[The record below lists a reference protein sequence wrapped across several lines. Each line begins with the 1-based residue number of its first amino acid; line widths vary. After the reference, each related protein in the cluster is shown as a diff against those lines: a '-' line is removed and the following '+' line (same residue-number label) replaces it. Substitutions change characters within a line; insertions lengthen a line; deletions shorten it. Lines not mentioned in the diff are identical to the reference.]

1 MRVLHV
7 TVEYPPVIYGG
18 LGTAVGGVVQAS
30 IGDGLEVTVL
40 LVRDGSGAG
49 YGGVPPVENASEVV
63 AIGGPRVVTVGWA
76 EAASV
81 AVELTRAWG
90 PDVLHLQVFW
100 LWPLVDAVR
109 RETGVPVVYTVHSLD
124 RAEYE
129 VGEGPPEC
137 LTQWDLQA
145 ATIGG
150 ADRVIA
156 LTARER
162 TLVSMYCPDATPRVR
177 VLGNGITINRIVR
190 RSSSHA
196 APLVLFSGRFV
207 DRKGIRDL
215 LAAIPTVLTA
225 APTTCFALAGG
236 ARGQTAAQMDRW
248 WRPSGLERNPRVTF
262 TGWLDAEEM
271 AAWYGK
277 ADILVVPSWYEPFGM
292 VVLEGMLHGLA
303 IAAAN
308 VGGPSEILVD
318 GVTGR
323 LFPPRDVP
331 ALGQVLIE
339 LAGSRSVRRRLGRQ
353 ARREV
358 ARSWA
363 WPRVLP
369 TLRSV
374 YHELTPMEGSAA

>member
-1 MRVLHV
+1 MSRAAPRR
-7 TVEYPPVIYGG
+7 TKRMAMVINRP
-18 LGTAVGGVVQAS
+18 T
-30 IGDGLEVTVL
+30 IGSANGN
-40 LVRDGSGAG
+40 
-49 YGGVPPVENASEVV
+49 P
-63 AIGGPRVVTVGWA
+63 AITPSA
-76 EAASV
+76 
-81 AVELTRAWG
+81 
-90 PDVLHLQVFW
+90 P
-100 LWPLVDAVR
+100 
-109 RETGVPVVYTVHSLD
+109 
-124 RAEYE
+124 
-129 VGEGPPEC
+129 
-137 LTQWDLQA
+137 A
-145 ATIGG
+145 AT
-150 ADRVIA
+150 A
-156 LTARER
+156 
-162 TLVSMYCPDATPRVR
+162 
-177 VLGNGITINRIVR
+177 N
-190 RSSSHA
+190 
-196 APLVLFSGRFV
+196 
-207 DRKGIRDL
+207 RKGIRDL

-225 APTTCFALAGG
+225 APTTCFVLAGG

-248 WRPSGLERNPRVTF
+248 WRPSGLEGDPRVTF

-358 ARSWA
+358 ARCWA
-363 WPRVLP
+363 WPP
-369 TLRSV
+369 
-374 YHELTPMEGSAA
+374 GSARSPQCLSRADARGTKRGMNTRRPPRRCTPAWRSKAAAEQPCPKTTTLPVHHSQTVGEET